1 MLSKRKTNAI
11 LKSASATKFNFCLFF
26 WAMTCETS
34 IFNAIR
40 NNNIDD
46 IVHILQQ
53 DEFDINATDEI
64 SNSLL

>member
-1 MLSKRKTNAI
+1 
-11 LKSASATKFNFCLFF
+11 
-26 WAMTCETS
+26 MTCETS